1 MLAAMKTNLLVIDS
15 SARRTRSVTRHLT
28 SLFAS
33 AWAESRPG
41 AKIVHRD
48 IGLNPPPMID
58 ESWIAAAYTPAEERT
73 FEMEAALDFSNRLID
88 EIAEADAIVLGA
100 PVYNF
105 GMPAMLKGW
114 VEQIV
119 RVGRTFAMDGPDSAN
134 RYRPL
139 LSPKPVW
146 IVEVAGTR
154 EMFPGGALAA
164 VNFLETHLSTVLGF
178 IGLTDLRFVR
188 VGDVEVK
195 GEHYQASLAE
205 AETLLRRAAAS
216 DEVAEGA
223 AA

>member
-15 SARRTRSVTRHLT
+15 SARTTRSVTRHLT

-33 AWAESRPG
+33 AWAEARPG

-58 ESWIAAAYTPAEERT
+58 EAWIAAAYSAPEERT
-73 FEMEAALDFSNRLID
+73 FEMEAALDFSNRRID
-88 EIAEADAIVLGA
+88 EIEQADAIVLGA

-119 RVGRTFAMDGPDSAN
+119 RVGRTFAMDGSDPDN

-139 LSPKPVW
+139 LAPKPVW

-154 EMFPGGALAA
+154 EMFPGGALAQ
-164 VNFLETHLSTVLGF
+164 VNFLETHLATVLGF
-178 IGLTDLRFVR
+178 IGLTNLRFVR

-195 GEHYQASLAE
+195 GEHYRASLAAAE
-205 AETLLRRAAAS
+205 AQLRRAAAE
-216 DEVAEGA
+216 DETAEGA